1 MFTTACTREKQ
12 WSQTSK
18 CKSSTQQYDVTL
30 GFVYVHCF
38 PSSRLQHRM
47 TLAWSQIYITIYGKL
62 LWFSEVNFQAL
73 REGGQ
78 SCIFSGWILSLHYR
92 ELQISVYSIYSSYI
106 FNQRCSRQRILR
118 SGRIYTPFSHYLIHH
133 ILQIYADIYIYAY
146 TLICR
151 YKYCCFCMTRHFH
164 KLFPFLLYHPL
175 SFTTLPS
182 HTIACVLSSFNRYI
196 KTCHK
201 VELCHVRIDLVPA
214 GHWAQ
219 ATENPLI
226 YWYH

>member
-30 GFVYVHCF
+30 GFVYIHCF

-47 TLAWSQIYITIYGKL
+47 TLAWSQIYITIYGRL

-78 SCIFSGWILSLHYR
+78 SRIFSGWILSLHYQ

-118 SGRIYTPFSHYLIHH
+118 SGRIYTSFSHYLIHH
-133 ILQIYADIYIYAY
+133 ILQIYADIYMHTRWFADTNIAVSVWHD
-146 TLICR
+146 TSTNCFHS
-151 YKYCCFCMTRHFH
+151 CC
-164 KLFPFLLYHPL
+164 
-175 SFTTLPS
+175 
-182 HTIACVLSSFNRYI
+182 TI
-196 KTCHK
+196 H
-201 VELCHVRIDLVPA
+201 
-214 GHWAQ
+214 
-219 ATENPLI
+219 
-226 YWYH
+226 

>member
-1 MFTTACTREKQ
+1 MTACTGEKQ

-30 GFVYVHCF
+30 GFVYIHCF
-38 PSSRLQHRM
+38 PSSRLQHKM
-47 TLAWSQIYITIYGKL
+47 TLAWSQIYITIYGSL

-73 REGGQ
+73 RERGQ
-78 SCIFSGWILSLHYR
+78 SCIFSGWTLFLHYR

-118 SGRIYTPFSHYLIHH
+118 SGRIYTPLYM
-133 ILQIYADIYIYAY
+133 ILYMIFL
-146 TLICR
+146 LICR
-151 YKYCCFCMTRHFH
+151 YKYCCFCMTQHFH
-164 KLFPFLLYHPL
+164 KLFPFLPYHPL

-182 HTIACVLSSFNRYI
+182 HTIICVLSSFNQYI

-201 VELCHVRIDLVPA
+201 VELCHVRTDLVPA